1 MTKQFQARQGDV
13 MIRSVSAIP
22 AGAQPVETKG
32 RVVLAYGEV
41 TGHAHAF
48 YGGRVTMY
56 RDDALARTFLRIEA
70 GPSGEGQDLKHE
82 EHSTIAVPPG
92 DYEVI
97 RQREYSP
104 EEIRQVAD

>member
-13 MIRSVSAIP
+13 MIQGIDAIP
-22 AGAQPVETKG
+22 AGALPVKAEG

-48 YGGRVTMY
+48 YGGRATLY
-56 RDDALARTFLRIEA
+56 RDDGLGRTFLRVES
-70 GPSGEGQDLKHE
+70 GPAGEGEELKHE

-92 DYEVI
+92 DYEVV